1 MKALFT
7 NKFVLAALVLLALGA
22 QFGLASLSHPVALA
36 AGRQPQPPGR
46 APVTAAIRAC
56 PSPGSP
62 GGVKAKGAVA
72 GAVVGC
78 FPDLYEALSG
88 NPPDHVITI

>member
-1 MKALFT
+1 
-7 NKFVLAALVLLALGA
+7 
-22 QFGLASLSHPVALA
+22 
-36 AGRQPQPPGR
+36 
-46 APVTAAIRAC
+46 
-56 PSPGSP
+56 
-62 GGVKAKGAVA
+62 VA